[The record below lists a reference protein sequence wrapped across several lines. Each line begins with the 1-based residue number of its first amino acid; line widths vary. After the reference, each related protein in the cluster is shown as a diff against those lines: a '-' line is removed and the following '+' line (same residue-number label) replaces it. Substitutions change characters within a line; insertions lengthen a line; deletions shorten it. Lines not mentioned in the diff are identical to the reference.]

1 MDLFAAYLRSESR
14 ECARRGVAL
23 EVIGRRDR
31 LATQLLEAIERA
43 EAATRDGRALR
54 LRIALDYSARDAI
67 RRAAMMAAGRARREL
82 TQAEFG
88 ELVAEVD
95 HGEAIPPV
103 DLVIR
108 TGGERRLSD
117 FLLWESAYAELFF
130 LDTPWP
136 EFTPRE
142 LAAVVAAFRR
152 RERRFGGLP
161 EAIPGLGL
169 TTSPPP
175 SGADECSRP

>member
-1 MDLFAAYLRSESR
+1 MDLFGDYLRSEGR
-14 ECARRGVAL
+14 RCARRGVAL

-31 LATQLLEAIERA
+31 LPSQLIEAIA
-43 EAATRDGRALR
+43 GVEAVTQAGRSLR

-67 RRAAMMAAGRARREL
+67 RRAALQAAHQAHPSL

-88 ELVAEVD
+88 ELVAGVD
-95 HGEAIPPV
+95 HGGAVPAV

-136 EFTPRE
+136 DFTPRE

-152 RERRFGGLP
+152 RERRFGGLSAASADP
-161 EAIPGLGL
+161 NTATLEPPGAG
-169 TTSPPP
+169 
-175 SGADECSRP
+175 ECFRP